1 MKQEK
6 VARHSRVNKHRE
18 TEVQEPVP
26 DVKDEELAE
35 QTDEL
40 LDEIA
45 CCLAEAAVTDEEK
58 DLKAQA
64 KAEWEANE
72 ELRKNGTYDEYWY
85 NREEWVQ
92 KYREVVKMK
101 QDCCGDFFPD
111 PAAW

>member
-6 VARHSRVNKHRE
+6 VARHSRVNKYRE

-40 LDEIA
+40 LEEIA

-72 ELRKNGTYDEYWY
+72 KLRGSDWDEYWH
-85 NREEWVQ
+85 NREVWVQ
-92 KYREVVKMK
+92 KYSEVVTMK
-101 QDCCGDFFPD
+101 RDCCGDYGPVWD
-111 PAAW
+111 K